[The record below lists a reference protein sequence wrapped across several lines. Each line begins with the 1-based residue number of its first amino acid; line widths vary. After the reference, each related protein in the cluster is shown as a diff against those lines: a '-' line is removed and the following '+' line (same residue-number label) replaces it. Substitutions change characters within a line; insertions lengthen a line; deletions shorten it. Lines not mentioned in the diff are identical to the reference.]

1 MLSPSPPAWK
11 AASESVNQTHTRKKA
26 NLYHSGFMGPGI
38 YGTALALGCCFAGGD
53 EKRTVIQDCH

>member
-26 NLYHSGFMGPGI
+26 NTTVALWGPVFMAQPLPWVAVLQAEMRNG
-38 YGTALALGCCFAGGD
+38 
-53 EKRTVIQDCH
+53 Q